1 MKQLAL
7 SLLLTLVGL
16 TLVNAG
22 QSNKSTTP
30 PPPDPVLVKSVDAAA
45 NTIAIGKS
53 KDDPQTFTVNAFTR
67 IVVDGKAA
75 KLDAVQ
81 VGMRVSVSSSD
92 NKTAS
97 RIDAD
102 TYVPK
107 VAKKK

>member
-7 SLLLTLVGL
+7 SLLLTLGGL

-22 QSNKSTTP
+22 QPNKCTT

-97 RIDAD
+97 RIDAE

-107 VAKKK
+107 VVKKK